1 MYYTREW
8 YQSCKITG
16 LVANPMSLMQTR
28 SSVALPT
35 ISGHEQASAAP
46 DRLVVVVQA
55 TPTRHW

>member
-1 MYYTREW
+1 
-8 YQSCKITG
+8 
-16 LVANPMSLMQTR
+16 MSLMQTR

-46 DRLVVVVQA
+46 DRLVMVVQA